1 MQFGSRVVLNDLDLD
16 VASGTAA
23 AIMGPSGSGKSTLLG
38 VLASAIPADA
48 GQVEFGPNAE
58 EVRLA
63 LILQTVNGLP
73 RRSVLDNIM
82 TGALSTG
89 RSVPNA
95 HAAAREMAA
104 ALGLAHVS
112 DQRLRSVSGGERQRM
127 VVGRSLL
134 SKPDVILADE
144 PTAQLDATT
153 ASTVIDLLVGLRG
166 DTTTVLVAT
175 HDPAVAAR
183 CDVVLRLE
191 HGRVHEE

>member
-1 MQFGSRVVLNDLDLD
+1 MQFGPRIVLDSLDLD
-16 VASGTAA
+16 VASGTAT

-48 GQVEFGPNAE
+48 GRVEFGPNAD

-73 RRSVLDNIM
+73 RRTVLDNIM
-82 TGALSTG
+82 TGALSRG
-89 RSVPNA
+89 RGVSNA
-95 HAAAREMAA
+95 YVEAREMAT
-104 ALGLAHVS
+104 ALGLAPVA

-134 SKPDVILADE
+134 SNPDVILADE

-175 HDPAVAAR
+175 HDPAVAAQ

-191 HGRVHEE
+191 QGRVHAQ